1 MILGGLWRYRLCT
14 YPSILQL
21 IGQLQ
26 IMHYKRHK
34 RITQLLPETVQEEN
48 KITSDWP
55 ENRDL

>member
-1 MILGGLWRYRLCT
+1 MTLGALWRYRLCT
-14 YPSILQL
+14 YPYIPQL

-34 RITQLLPETVQEEN
+34 RIRQLLSETVQEEN